1 MEETASAG
9 WNPKFPAGCI
19 NVQRKGRVD
28 AMAIDILSAFTNNPP
43 PIDEILPG
51 FVSGTVGVLS
61 GPGAS
66 SKSMW
71 ALQAGVAIAGGPDLL
86 HLGIKQKGIVH
97 YIAAED
103 PEEIIVRRLHALG
116 GRITSEYQRILAKML
131 VISPL
136 MGLRLDIMNA
146 NHVQQIIDNT
156 AGSRLV
162 IIDTLN
168 RVHALEENSNGD
180 MGQLTA
186 QLEYIAR
193 LTGAAVLHLHHVSK
207 SAARLGDDD
216 QHSAR
221 GASALSDNAR
231 WAAGLR
237 TMSEKE
243 AEKRGVNVAQKN
255 QYVRWGVLKCN
266 YTVAPFGRWYE
277 RREGG
282 ILVPTDLPE
291 TPPSQIKKGRREEA

>member
-1 MEETASAG
+1 
-9 WNPKFPAGCI
+9 
-19 NVQRKGRVD
+19 
-28 AMAIDILSAFTNNPP
+28 MAIDILAAFDQEPP
-43 PIDEILPG
+43 PIDEVLPG
-51 FVSGTVGVLS
+51 LVAGTVGILA
-61 GPGAS
+61 GPGATG
-66 SKSMW
+66 KSMW
-71 ALQAGVAIAGGPDLL
+71 ALQAAIAIAGGPDLL
-86 HLGIKQKGIVH
+86 QLGVWEKGIVH

-103 PEEIIVRRLHALG
+103 PESIIIHRLYALG
-116 GRITSEYQRILAKML
+116 EHIKIDYRTSLSRML
-131 VISPL
+131 VISSL

-216 QHSAR
+216 QHAAR

-237 TMSEKE
+237 GMSEGE
-243 AEKRGVNVAQKN
+243 AAKRGISAAQRHK
-255 QYVRWGVLKCN
+255 YVRWSVVKCN
-266 YTVAPFGRWYE
+266 YSVAPFERWYE

-282 ILVPTDLPE
+282 ILMPTDLPE
-291 TPPSQIKKGRREEA
+291 MPLSKIKKGRREEI

>member
-1 MEETASAG
+1 
-9 WNPKFPAGCI
+9 
-19 NVQRKGRVD
+19 
-28 AMAIDILSAFTNNPP
+28 MAIDILSAFTKEPP

-51 FVSGTVGVLS
+51 FITGTVGILS

-66 SKSMW
+66 GKSMW
-71 ALQAGVAIAGGPDLL
+71 ALQTAVAIAGGPDLL
-86 HLGIKQKGIVH
+86 QLGIQKKGIVH
-97 YIAAED
+97 YVAAED
-103 PEEIIVRRLHALG
+103 PEEIIIRRLHALG
-116 GRITSEYQRILAKML
+116 GRIMSYCRRDLAKTL
-131 VISPL
+131 IINPL
-136 MGLRLDIMNA
+136 MGFRLDIMNA

-216 QHSAR
+216 QHAAR

-237 TMSEKE
+237 VMSEGE
-243 AEKRGVNVAQKN
+243 AAKRGINVAQRHK
-255 QYVRWGVLKCN
+255 YVRWSVVKCN
-266 YTVAPFGRWYE
+266 YSVAPFERWYE

-282 ILVPTDLPE
+282 ILMPTDLPE
-291 TPPSQIKKGRREEA
+291 MPLSKIKKGRRDEI